1 MYGQFAQY
9 HTEHW
14 GPPDK
19 FGYKDFIP
27 LFKAE
32 KYDPNAWALLFKKAG
47 AKYVVPVAEHH
58 DGFAM
63 YDSSL
68 TKWDAKDMGPHRD
81 LIGDLAAAVRRQGLI
96 FGLSSH
102 RMEHHTFMYPT
113 TTMKTD
119 LFDPRYAD
127 FYGPPVPGNMND
139 GNASKEF
146 QADWLARCKELVEKY
161 KPQMVYFDNGVNN
174 RAYDEVKLQ
183 FAAYYYNRVKNATI
197 ATKDDAYL
205 AGSIHD
211 FEKAVR
217 GPKDILP
224 GAWQIDDQIATN
236 SWGYITDI
244 KYRPTANVIYELID
258 TTSKGGNL
266 LLNIS
271 PKADGTIPDEQ
282 QKILLDIGRWLAVN
296 GEAIYGSHAWIKFG
310 EGEKGE
316 QQFRFTVNNDQ
327 LYVFGLNNQDTEA
340 VVRSLRTASGKVKK
354 VELLGYKGKLSF
366 SQDGAALTVKLP
378 ANKPSEYQYVL
389 KISGLK
395 LAI

>member
-1 MYGQFAQY
+1 
-9 HTEHW
+9 
-14 GPPDK
+14 
-19 FGYKDFIP
+19 
-27 LFKAE
+27 
-32 KYDPNAWALLFKKAG
+32 
-47 AKYVVPVAEHH
+47 
-58 DGFAM
+58 
-63 YDSSL
+63 
-68 TKWDAKDMGPHRD
+68 
-81 LIGDLAAAVRRQGLI
+81 
-96 FGLSSH
+96 
-102 RMEHHTFMYPT
+102 
-113 TTMKTD
+113 MKTD

-271 PKADGTIPDEQ
+271 PKADGTDR
-282 QKILLDIGRWLAVN
+282 K
-296 GEAIYGSHAWIKFG
+296 S
-310 EGEKGE
+310 
-316 QQFRFTVNNDQ
+316 
-327 LYVFGLNNQDTEA
+327 
-340 VVRSLRTASGKVKK
+340 VV
-354 VELLGYKGKLSF
+354 
-366 SQDGAALTVKLP
+366 
-378 ANKPSEYQYVL
+378 
-389 KISGLK
+389 
-395 LAI
+395 